1 MKNDKNPKQG
11 NPNRPRSKNNPN
23 GVRKDPSFD
32 YKTYEQNRKD
42 KPIKYINYMK
52 TIARKVR
59 KLLGIPKGQYDIRV
73 CAILVLI
80 VKMRRKLDYRN
91 LSSHLRENN
100 DEADRCELRKLYGK
114 SRLQQIVAGMD
125 TQVLQKIIA
134 WIANTDAN
142 KEIHIDSS
150 GFGLKIYTEWKH
162 AKYGQSPPR
171 TQRMVEYAQVPQRA
185 PTNILWYTAP
195 TQQR

>member
-32 YKTYEQNRKD
+32 YKTYEQNRKEE
-42 KPIKYINYMK
+42 PIKYINYMK
-52 TIARKVR
+52 IIARKVR
-59 KLLGIPKGQYDIRV
+59 KLLGIPKGQYNIRV

-114 SRLQQIVAGMD
+114 SRLQQIAAGMD

-134 WIANTDAN
+134 RIANTDAN

-162 AKYGQSPPR
+162 AK
-171 TQRMVEYAQVPQRA
+171 
-185 PTNILWYTAP
+185 
-195 TQQR
+195 